1 MQAMGALITDLH
13 DKGLLDQTLV
23 VLASE
28 FGRMSRINDNDGR
41 GHQNREFTGTTTA
54 TTSNARHL
62 GQRPSNRPL
71 SRYWQTSMSRGCW
84 NRRWWCWAPSSAAHL
99 GSTTTTGPTRPSGH
113 VPAGRGWDQQDYV
126 IGWDTHSDNFEG
138 TQVQWPSWTRR

>member
-71 SRYWQTSMSRGCW
+71 SRYWQTSMSRGC
-84 NRRWWCWAPSSAAHL
+84 
-99 GSTTTTGPTRPSGH
+99 
-113 VPAGRGWDQQDYV
+113 
-126 IGWDTHSDNFEG
+126 
-138 TQVQWPSWTRR
+138 